1 MKKHLFFA
9 VLLVAVAM
17 IAAGTAM
24 AGVGVIGTKHDMR
37 GVTNATGTLGFSAT
51 DSEVCVY
58 CHTPHSASTVI
69 TTLLWNKAD
78 ASSQAYTPY
87 ASTSIDG
94 TIDAVMGAQT
104 RICLSCHDGSNSIFN
119 MVNPPNSGGYVDGMS
134 AAAGNISAGG
144 MITGNPQLTADF
156 SNDHPVSIT
165 YNVLDTGL
173 ANPVPAVFPMYAGK
187 LECGSCHAVHDNTNA
202 PFLRASNTASGMC
215 RQCHTNK

>member
-9 VLLVAVAM
+9 VLFVAVAM

-24 AGVGVIGTKHDMR
+24 AGVIGTKHDMR
-37 GVTNATGTLGFSAT
+37 GVTNVTGTQSFSAT
-51 DSEVCVY
+51 NSEVCVY

-78 ASSQAYTPY
+78 VTTATYTPY
-87 ASTSIDG
+87 SSTSLTGVADATMG
-94 TIDAVMGAQT
+94 TQT

-119 MVNPPNSGGYVDGMS
+119 MVNPPNSGGYATGVS
-134 AAAGNISAGG
+134 AASGNITAGG
-144 MITGNPQLTADF
+144 LITGTPQLTQDF

-165 YNVLDTGL
+165 YVADVGMAATS
-173 ANPVPAVFPMYAGK
+173 PFPLYASK
-187 LECGSCHAVHDNTNA
+187 MECGTCHSVHDNTNA